1 MNTDKLTAFVQKH
14 GIKVAIIGG
23 GGVLL
28 ASNYGSCEL
37 SPPAVEEEVPA
48 EVEDAAPEE
57 EAAAEEAEA
66 SNEAEEASEEAEEE
80 SEEDGSSAE

>member
-14 GIKVAIIGG
+14 GIKGAIIGG

-37 SPPAVEEEVPA
+37 SPPAAEEEVPA
-48 EVEDAAPEE
+48 EMDDAAPEE
-57 EAAAEEAEA
+57 GEAGAEE
-66 SNEAEEASEEAEEE
+66 
-80 SEEDGSSAE
+80 

>member
-1 MNTDKLTAFVQKH
+1 MNTDKRTAFVQKH

-28 ASNYGSCEL
+28 ATNYGSCEL

-57 EAAAEEAEA
+57 AEA
-66 SNEAEEASEEAEEE
+66 SEEAEEASEEAEEE
-80 SEEDGSSAE
+80 SEEDDGDAEEAQIA

>member
-57 EAAAEEAEA
+57 AEA

>member
-28 ASNYGSCEL
+28 ATTYGSCEL

-57 EAAAEEAEA
+57 AEA
-66 SNEAEEASEEAEEE
+66 SEEAEEASEEAEEE
-80 SEEDGSSAE
+80 SEEDDGDAE

>member
-23 GGVLL
+23 GGMLL
-28 ASNYGSCEL
+28 ATNYGSCEL

-57 EAAAEEAEA
+57 AEA
-66 SNEAEEASEEAEEE
+66 SEEAEEASEEAEEE
-80 SEEDGSSAE
+80 SEEDDGDAE

>member
-28 ASNYGSCEL
+28 ASNYGSCAL
-37 SPPAVEEEVPA
+37 SPPAAEAEVPA
-48 EVEDAAPEE
+48 EMDAAAPEE
-57 EAAAEEAEA
+57 GEAGAEE
-66 SNEAEEASEEAEEE
+66 
-80 SEEDGSSAE
+80 

>member
-1 MNTDKLTAFVQKH
+1 MSSTDKLTAFVQKH

-37 SPPAVEEEVPA
+37 SPPAVEEEAPA

-57 EAAAEEAEA
+57 EAEV
-66 SNEAEEASEEAEEE
+66 SEEVEETNEDAEEE

>member
-28 ASNYGSCEL
+28 APNYGSCEL

-57 EAAAEEAEA
+57 AEA
-66 SNEAEEASEEAEEE
+66 SEEAEEASEEAEEE
-80 SEEDGSSAE
+80 SEEDDGDAE

>member
-28 ASNYGSCEL
+28 ATNYGSCEL
-37 SPPAVEEEVPA
+37 SPPAEEEEVPA

-57 EAAAEEAEA
+57 AEA
-66 SNEAEEASEEAEEE
+66 SEEAEEASEEAEEE
-80 SEEDGSSAE
+80 SEEDDGDAE